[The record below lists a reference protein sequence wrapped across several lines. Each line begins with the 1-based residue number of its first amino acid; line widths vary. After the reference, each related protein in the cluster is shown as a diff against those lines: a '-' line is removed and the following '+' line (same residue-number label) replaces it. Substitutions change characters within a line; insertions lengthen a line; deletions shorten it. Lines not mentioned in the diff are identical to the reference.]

1 MHKKPRRTTRNTH
14 NRRRIMNEKIILQD
28 KKVLN
33 IGDSIGITIDHK
45 IAKRHNIKKGD
56 TLNEIT
62 IQK

>member
-1 MHKKPRRTTRNTH
+1 
-14 NRRRIMNEKIILQD
+14 MNKKIILQD

-56 TLNEIT
+56 TLDQIQIIKEAKNNE
-62 IQK
+62 